1 MAKCWIHIHKKTWVR
16 AVQESRFPVAF
27 RSSDLAQTK
36 TRPGFYMKSWERSN
50 YFDWAISFESQ
61 TVSWPGLYINLW
73 ISDIV
78 IDQMAK
84 PVTKSHKAF
93 DLDDEDLTFLTLGVV
108 AFIPLRCGNKKMA
121 RPSGQVLPLPGGLRM
136 KFPKP
141 VWGNNAQW
149 FPVDVPP
156 RQDFS

>member
-36 TRPGFYMKSWERSN
+36 TWPGFYMKSWERSN

-93 DLDDEDLTFLTLGVV
+93 DLDDEDLTFLALGVV
-108 AFIPLRCGNKKMA
+108 AFIPLRCGTKK
-121 RPSGQVLPLPGGLRM
+121 
-136 KFPKP
+136 
-141 VWGNNAQW
+141 W
-149 FPVDVPP
+149 
-156 RQDFS
+156 QDLVGKSCLCRGALEWSSPNRFEGITLNGFL